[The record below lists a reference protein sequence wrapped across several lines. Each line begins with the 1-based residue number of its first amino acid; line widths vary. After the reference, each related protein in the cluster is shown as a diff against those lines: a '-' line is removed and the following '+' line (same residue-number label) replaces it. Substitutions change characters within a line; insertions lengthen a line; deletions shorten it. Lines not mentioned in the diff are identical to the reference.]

1 MLLLLCKLKRL
12 RLLSYLRRVLC
23 REVRPLDI
31 RVSSPSNT
39 MVEPTPPVQTGSM
52 RILHSQREPNGVPQR
67 LTMMVFT
74 STASAIMGS
83 VRPHLPA
90 LQHRYVFYF
99 SLHKATTTSLSPPP
113 FLLYTHILFLSF
125 FYFAFN
131 KLIRSSNF
139 FMTYREQWYT
149 EDNNDNVNI
158 WNVRLLVSWSYLRKG
173 SEPKEAKF

>member
-1 MLLLLCKLKRL
+1 MKKLKTVLLLLLLLTLNMPLKIR
-12 RLLSYLRRVLC
+12 SRVLC
-23 REVRPLDI
+23 REVRPLES

-52 RILHSQREPNGVPQR
+52 RILHSQRELNGVPQR
-67 LTMMVFT
+67 LTLMVFT

-83 VRPHLPA
+83 VRPYLPA

-139 FMTYREQWYT
+139 FMTGNSDILKIIMIMLIYGML
-149 EDNNDNVNI
+149 DC
-158 WNVRLLVSWSYLRKG
+158 
-173 SEPKEAKF
+173 

>member
-1 MLLLLCKLKRL
+1 MEEVTALETQKKLKIVLLLLLCKLKRL

-23 REVRPLDI
+23 REVRPLES

-139 FMTYREQWYT
+139 FMTGNSDILKLIMIMLIYGML
-149 EDNNDNVNI
+149 DC
-158 WNVRLLVSWSYLRKG
+158 
-173 SEPKEAKF
+173 